1 MTKKTIKPITVKLH
15 KEKFQLP
22 LIKYDHEFADD
33 CTLNRVL
40 NDYTRFKRI
49 KDNCNLIYSK
59 YRRLILIIESQYLNL
74 LEQLNRNYDIQSGIP
89 TNYEYYEQIDEKLLE
104 ELGLNASD
112 ANSIM
117 ENYTVV

>member
-15 KEKFQLP
+15 KEQFQLP

-74 LEQLNRNYDIQSGIP
+74 LEQLNRNYDIQLGIP

-117 ENYTVV
+117 ENNTVV